1 MISTQPVRHPIA
13 QPASAHLPPAKRPER
28 PERSERPERTSV
40 PTHPVASASR
50 KPAGYGLPCAKCRTY
65 YSADLTIC
73 PVCKTSER
81 VSPTPVNARTGTA
94 ISPAATPD
102 LVVLE
107 QERER
112 FLKEFKAQMASFEIT
127 PQSSP
132 ARCLRE
138 ENHPN
143 QPAAPV
149 ICHDCYERLQERVD
163 VLEAALHMDL
173 KEAAQIVYQAVW
185 ANPSD
190 PKKTYQNAAHALLS
204 ELRKRSGV
212 TPTFTLL
219 EPPMSD

>member
-1 MISTQPVRHPIA
+1 MISTPSLRNPIA

-28 PERSERPERTSV
+28 TERPERTSG
-40 PTHPVASASR
+40 PAQPLASETR
-50 KPAGYGLPCAKCRTY
+50 KPAGYGLPCARCRTY

-81 VSPTPVNARTGTA
+81 VSATPVTTRTTVS
-94 ISPAATPD
+94 ISQAATPD
-102 LVVLE
+102 QVVLE

-112 FLKEFKAQMASFEIT
+112 FLKEFKAQMATFEAP
-127 PQSSP
+127 PQSSL
-132 ARCLRE
+132 ARCIRE

-143 QPAAPV
+143 RSTPPV
-149 ICHDCYERLQERVD
+149 ICHDCYEHLQERVD

-219 EPPMSD
+219 ESPMAD